1 KLTPRARALSLA
13 VPGRLREPG
22 LLRMSRLERTG
33 LGVHTHHHGAHDL
46 VRPGLPLL
54 VPQRRQVADAA
65 GQPVESMA
73 KIAQERVAETDR
85 LTGLLADGL
94 DLDHLLTDRLA
105 FGPPAVCRVPDLETG
120 ETEHGE
126 HHEHQDED
134 HAGSDTAA
142 TSGAEEQAAQ
152 HTDDERHEGVDDDG
166 HPDIDEVPQHPRAPR
181 GQLTRRVMTGR
192 VSPREGSVLRN
203 RLAGL
208 LRRREPGLLRK
219 SARRLA
225 EGLRPG
231 RRIGTRHE
239 CSPSTRTSETIDD
252 PGGQPAPVGTGAN
265 QPGGLRWRPPT
276 PRCESEHH
284 HWPYPGGGGNPGC
297 CGWPGCGCG
306 YPACCCGYPGWPY
319 PAWGAPGWSSART
332 TTVCMILSA
341 QV

>member
-1 KLTPRARALSLA
+1 
-13 VPGRLREPG
+13 
-22 LLRMSRLERTG
+22 
-33 LGVHTHHHGAHDL
+33 
-46 VRPGLPLL
+46 
-54 VPQRRQVADAA
+54 
-65 GQPVESMA
+65 
-73 KIAQERVAETDR
+73 
-85 LTGLLADGL
+85 
-94 DLDHLLTDRLA
+94 
-105 FGPPAVCRVPDLETG
+105 
-120 ETEHGE
+120 
-126 HHEHQDED
+126 
-134 HAGSDTAA
+134 
-142 TSGAEEQAAQ
+142 
-152 HTDDERHEGVDDDG
+152 
-166 HPDIDEVPQHPRAPR
+166 
-181 GQLTRRVMTGR
+181 TGR

-319 PAWGAPGWSSART
+319 PAWGAPGWSSVRT

-341 QV
+341 QVCRFSSHMGAKNRTQQAGLSSALHSSRRNALPKPTGCPVCSRTVLILTNFRPVV